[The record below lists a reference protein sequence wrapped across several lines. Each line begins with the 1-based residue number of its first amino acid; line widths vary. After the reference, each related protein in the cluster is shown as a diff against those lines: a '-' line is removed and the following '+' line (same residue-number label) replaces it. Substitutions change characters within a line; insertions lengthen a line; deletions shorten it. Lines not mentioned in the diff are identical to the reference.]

1 MAVNNHSYGQ
11 TSVGATQKTTVT
23 ITTAPNGGTAS
34 SVNSATAAAAAEE
47 GATNVMVNKMPL
59 DERRVPPTA
68 KTCVE
73 STYGQNQR
81 YVTE

>member
-1 MAVNNHSYGQ
+1 MTPKSLAMAVNNHSYGQ

-34 SVNSATAAAAAEE
+34 SVNSAKAVAAAAEE
-47 GATNVMVNKMPL
+47 GATNVMVNKMPP

-73 STYGQNQR
+73 ST
-81 YVTE
+81 